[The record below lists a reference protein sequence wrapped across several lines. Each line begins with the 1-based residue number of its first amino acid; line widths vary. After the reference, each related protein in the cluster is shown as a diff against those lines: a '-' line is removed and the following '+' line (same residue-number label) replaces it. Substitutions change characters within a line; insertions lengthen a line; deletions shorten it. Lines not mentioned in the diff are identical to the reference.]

1 MWLRVR
7 KQSVLIVSAW
17 GLMSA
22 APAEEF
28 LPALEGLLRQ
38 ARAMGVAEGIDP
50 FITLSFTALPVI
62 PALRLTDMGMFDV
75 ERFAFVEKEEF

>member
-1 MWLRVR
+1 
-7 KQSVLIVSAW
+7 
-17 GLMSA
+17 MSA

-28 LPALEGLLRQ
+28 LPALEGLLEQ

-75 ERFAFVEKEEF
+75 ERFAFVEKEEL